1 MDRTTLRR
9 IGRAARLAALA
20 AAALLPAAAPAAGD
34 LAPMLRDGSFFT
46 TPLLRIAPLRSE
58 RFAWVVKDKQM
69 RFPKPGFALGPV
81 TPGET
86 LLLVA
91 DGKPSGLRVSLYNRG
106 DDGALSDEA
115 FAARHA
121 AAVKAVA
128 ELAGSEG
135 EEFRRKTDPT
145 KQDADVM
152 GRRWTAPGA
161 TYSLEWAAVRR
172 GTDLVPAAEYLR
184 LDVLPAGAAA
194 GAAGAAQGGRRTD
207 PRSHV
212 ARGDDGTVELKDVPM
227 VDQGQ
232 KGYCAAATVA
242 RIMGYYG
249 YDFLDQHQIASW
261 AKSDADRGTNEKM
274 LDAIAGVLHDRYKLV
289 YREVPGSVNDFFK
302 IVEDYNKAAKRAKK
316 PEVSLKP
323 MPGTRVIDAGAVW
336 RQFQPDVLREAR
348 TRNQTRNNLFFDN
361 IRKSIDAGVPV
372 IWSAMLGLVPE
383 DPPLPQAFGGHMR
396 LIIGYNAKERTILYT
411 DSWGARHERKSMKLE
426 DAIMITTGLRT
437 IAWTLN

>member
-1 MDRTTLRR
+1 MKKTAILNSLFAV
-9 IGRAARLAALA
+9 AAIALA
-20 AAALLPAAAPAAGD
+20 PAAAQAAGD
-34 LAPMLRDGSFFT
+34 LGPALKDGTFFT
-46 TPLLRIAPLRSE
+46 TPLSGQASFRNE

-69 RFPKPGFALGPV
+69 RFPTPGFTLGTV
-81 TPGET
+81 KPGET

-91 DGKPSGLRVSLYNRG
+91 DGKPSGLRISLYNRG
-106 DDGALSDEA
+106 DNGAIDDA
-115 FAARHA
+115 TFAARHA
-121 AAVKAVA
+121 AAVKAIA
-128 ELAGSEG
+128 ELAGGEG

-145 KQDADVM
+145 KQDADVA
-152 GRRWTAPGA
+152 GRRWKATGA
-161 TYSLEWAAVRR
+161 TYSLEWAVARK
-172 GTDLVPAAEYLR
+172 GTDLVPLAEYLR
-184 LDVLPAGAAA
+184 LDVLPAGASV
-194 GAAGAAQGGRRTD
+194 GGGAAQGGRRTD

-212 ARGDDGTVELKDVPM
+212 ARGEDGTVELKDVPM

-302 IVEDYNKAAKRAKK
+302 LVEDYNKAAKRLKR
-316 PEVSLKP
+316 PEVALKP

-348 TRNQTRNNLFFDN
+348 TKNQTRNNLFFDN
-361 IRKSIDAGVPV
+361 IRKSIDAGTPV
-372 IWSAMLGLVPE
+372 VWSVMLGLVPE
-383 DPPLPQAFGGHMR
+383 NPPLPQAFGGHIR
-396 LIIGYNAKERTILYT
+396 LIIGYNQRERTILYT
-411 DSWGARHERKSMKLE
+411 DSWGAKHERKTMKLE
-426 DAIMITTGLRT
+426 DAILITTGLRT
-437 IAWTLN
+437 IAPTLN

>member
-1 MDRTTLRR
+1 MKQSHALPHP
-9 IGRAARLAALA
+9 RAARLAALA
-20 AAALLPAAAPAAGD
+20 LLPLLPAAAPAAGD
-34 LAPMLRDGSFFT
+34 LGPMLKDGSFFT
-46 TPLLRIAPLRSE
+46 TPLSGQASFRNE

-69 RFPKPGFALGPV
+69 RFPAPGFTLGAV
-81 TPGET
+81 KPGET

-91 DGKPSGLRVSLYNRG
+91 DGKPSGLRISLYNRG
-106 DDGALSDEA
+106 DDGAIDDAA

-121 AAVKAVA
+121 AAVKAVG
-128 ELAGSEG
+128 ELAGGEG
-135 EEFRRKTDPT
+135 EAFRRKTDPT
-145 KQDADVM
+145 KQDADVA
-152 GRRWTAPGA
+152 GRRWTATGA
-161 TYSLEWAAVRR
+161 TYSLEWAVVRK

-194 GAAGAAQGGRRTD
+194 GGGAAQGGRRTD

-212 ARGDDGTVELKDVPM
+212 ARGEDGTVELKDVPM

-289 YREVPGSVNDFFK
+289 YREVPGSANDFFK
-302 IVEDYNKAAKRAKK
+302 LVEEYNKTAKRMKK
-316 PEVSLKP
+316 PEVSLQP

-336 RQFQPDVLREAR
+336 RKFQPDVLREAR
-348 TRNQTRNNLFFDN
+348 TRNQTRNNLVFDN
-361 IRKSIDAGVPV
+361 IRKSIDAGVPLV
-372 IWSAMLGLVPE
+372 WSVMLGLVPE
-383 DPPLPQAFGGHMR
+383 NPPLPQAFGGHMR
-396 LIIGYNAKERTILYT
+396 LILGYNARERTILYT
-411 DSWGARHERKSMKLE
+411 DSWGAGHERKSMKLE

-437 IAWTLN
+437 ISPTLN

>member
-1 MDRTTLRR
+1 MF
-9 IGRAARLAALA
+9 ALILS
-20 AAALLPAAAPAAGD
+20 LLLSACD
-34 LAPMLRDGSFFT
+34 LGTHFSKPDSWTESAVDFAVDHQKDGF
-46 TPLLRIAPLRSE
+46 
-58 RFAWVVKDKQM
+58 
-69 RFPKPGFALGPV
+69 GFASQKRDIVNCMKRGACTWHGLEV
-81 TPGET
+81 WET
-86 LLLVA
+86 RIYYGA
-91 DGKPSGLRVSLYNRG
+91 DGATRVEMSLYNRG
-106 DDGALSDEA
+106 DDKGSDGLDSEGLKKLLDDIAANAQPGGKIGSNPEKKKLKTGGYQFSKKWNKGDCDIDLVWGVDSVKEKDLTADYVRVTMHPKGGAK
-115 FAARHA
+115 
-121 AAVKAVA
+121 VKASAKSGGIV
-128 ELAGSEG
+128 S
-135 EEFRRKTDPT
+135 KT
-145 KQDADVM
+145 KAK
-152 GRRWTAPGA
+152 
-161 TYSLEWAAVRR
+161 
-172 GTDLVPAAEYLR
+172 
-184 LDVLPAGAAA
+184 
-194 GAAGAAQGGRRTD
+194 
-207 PRSHV
+207 SHV
-212 ARGDDGTVELKDVPM
+212 KKNADGDVWIDGVPM

-302 IVEDYNKAAKRAKK
+302 LVEDYNKAAKRLKR

-396 LIIGYNAKERTILYT
+396 LIIGYNQRERTILYT
-411 DSWGARHERKSMKLE
+411 DSWGAKHERKTMKLE

>member
-1 MDRTTLRR
+1 MKNTPTPSPVP
-9 IGRAARLAALA
+9 RAARLAALA
-20 AAALLPAAAPAAGD
+20 LLALLPAAAPAAGD

-46 TPLLRIAPLRSE
+46 TPLPRLAPFRGE
-58 RFAWVVKDKQM
+58 RFAWVVKKRQM
-69 RFPKPGFALGPV
+69 RFPNPDFTLGPLK
-81 TPGET
+81 PGET

-106 DDGALSDEA
+106 DDGILSDED

-121 AAVKAVA
+121 AAVQAVA

-135 EEFRRKTDPT
+135 EAFRRKTDPT
-145 KQDADVM
+145 KQDADVA
-152 GRRWTAPGA
+152 GHRWTTPGA

-172 GTDLVPAAEYLR
+172 GANIVPVAEYLR
-184 LDVLPAGAAA
+184 LDILPAG
-194 GAAGAAQGGRRTD
+194 GAADAVQGGRRTD

-212 ARGDDGTVELKDVPM
+212 ARGEDGTVELKNVPM

-242 RIMGYYG
+242 RVMNYYG

-261 AKSDADRGTNEKM
+261 AKIDADRGTNEKM

-289 YREVPGSVNDFFK
+289 YREVAGSMNDFFK
-302 IVEDYNKAAKRAKK
+302 LVEDYNKAAKRAKK
-316 PEVSLKP
+316 PEASLTP
-323 MPGTRVIDAGAVW
+323 LPGTRFIDAEAVW

-348 TRNQTRNNLFFDN
+348 TRNRTRNNLFFDN

-372 IWSAMLGLVPE
+372 IWSVMLGLVQE
-383 DPPLPQAFGGHMR
+383 NPPLPQAFGGHMR
-396 LIIGYNAKERTILYT
+396 LIIGYNAKDRTILYT

-426 DAIMITTGLRT
+426 DALMITTGLHT